1 VNGAEPRASDTTT
14 AAPEVTVLVPC
25 WEAEATLEASL
36 RATLGQ
42 RTARSL
48 EVLVV
53 DDGSRDGSR
62 DVARRVIARDARVQ
76 LLEKTNGGEASAL
89 NVGWRAA
96 RASRFVAILE
106 ADVEP
111 APDWLERCLA
121 ILEREPDAWAVG
133 GYLETP
139 PDDPWIARLAGWE
152 VERKFRTKP
161 REAKHLTSANV
172 VYRREAFELAGPF
185 DERLVNASLD
195 SVFNGRLA
203 KAGKRLVYEREAR
216 VRHHY
221 KTSLLGYFRR
231 QWAYARFRVHNEVL
245 DLYPSDRFLAAH
257 VGLAALAATAL
268 ALAPF
273 FWVLPPP
280 LAALVLLAGPLLLG
294 LALLLQAPPA
304 LGLLVE
310 RRDPAALLWP
320 PVVVLRNA
328 VGAVGYAVGA
338 ANKLLGRV

>member
-1 VNGAEPRASDTTT
+1 MN
-14 AAPEVTVLVPC
+14 AAGPPEVSILVPC
-25 WEAEATLEASL
+25 YAAEATLAASL
-36 RATLGQ
+36 AATLGQ
-42 RTARSL
+42 RTTRPF

-53 DDGSRDGSR
+53 DDGSPDGSR
-62 DVARRVIARDARVQ
+62 AVARAVADRDARVRV
-76 LLEKTNGGEASAL
+76 LEKENGGEASAL

-96 RASRFVAILE
+96 RAARFVAILE

-121 ILEREPDAWAVG
+121 VLEREPDAWAVG

-152 VERKFRTKP
+152 VERKFQSKP
-161 REAKHLTSANV
+161 RDAKHLTSANV
-172 VYRREAFELAGPF
+172 VYRREAFEVAGPF

-203 KAGKRLVYEREAR
+203 RAGKRLVYEREAR

-221 KTSLLGYFRR
+221 KTSFLGYLRR
-231 QWAYARFRVHNEVL
+231 QWAYARYRVHNEVL
-245 DLYPSDRFLAAH
+245 DLYPADRFLAAH
-257 VGLAALAATAL
+257 VGLAALAAAGL

-280 LAALVLLAGPLLLG
+280 LAALVLVAGPLLLG
-294 LALLLQAPPA
+294 VALLLQAPPA
-304 LGLLVE
+304 LALLVS

-328 VGAVGYAVGA
+328 VGALGYAVGA
-338 ANKLLGRV
+338 AHKLVGRI